1 MPPISPDSRHLIVQ
15 TKWTPEED
23 VRLRALIERNRSA
36 AQAAAELGRSRSS
49 VLGRAFRL
57 GIGFHGEGAKTLR
70 FFPGMAPQTRLD
82 LKRLEQIELYRQYR
96 EEPDPSEDRSHARS
110 FLEAMGRPVCTWFL
124 KGEEGRHG
132 LVCGHRAQTGLS
144 YCAHHQTKSVAPPE
158 TAEQDDTP
166 GVNRRV
172 VGEAA

>member
-1 MPPISPDSRHLIVQ
+1 MSGPHSRAIIVQ
-15 TKWTPEED
+15 TKWAPEED
-23 VRLRALIERNRSA
+23 VRLREMIDNNRSA
-36 AQAAAELGRSRSS
+36 AQAAAELARSRSS

-57 GIGFHGEGAKTLR
+57 GLGFHGEGAKTLR

-132 LVCGHRAQTGLS
+132 LVCGHRTVPGLS
-144 YCAHHQTKSVAPPE
+144 YCAHHQTKSVAPP
-158 TAEQDDTP
+158 DDAAVEENA
-166 GVNRRV
+166 GAL
-172 VGEAA
+172 GESA